1 MTRSKTIT
9 INDDLARMERTLVAI
24 KTQAADLAKTQ
35 EQLDATAERV
45 GIAIARA
52 RGTGDLTEQ
61 ARAAQLAASEDTL
74 AERIRVILE
83 SEGPASVAE
92 IAERLRE
99 PAGRVQRAV
108 KKLRSTDKL
117 RNVGSPEDP
126 RWWWSVG
133 DGGSTDELT
142 ASISALLRHQPMTL
156 SALMSATGARRGR
169 ISGVIVK
176 LQRSGAP
183 VENLGDGHVAIWSL
197 AGQRRRD
204 PARRLGSLARR

>member
-1 MTRSKTIT
+1 MTRAKTPT
-9 INDDLARMERTLVAI
+9 LNDDLTRMERTLTAI
-24 KTQAADLAKTQ
+24 KAQADDLAKSQ
-35 EQLDATAERV
+35 EQLDATVDHVARLIV
-45 GIAIARA
+45 RA
-52 RGTGDLTEQ
+52 RGTSDITEQ
-61 ARAAQLAASEDTL
+61 ARVAQLEAGEDTL
-74 AERIRVILE
+74 PERIRVILE

-92 IAERLRE
+92 IAERLRV
-99 PAGRVQRAV
+99 PAGRVQRVV
-108 KKLRSTDKL
+108 KKLRSADKL

-133 DGGSTDELT
+133 DEGSTDELT
-142 ASISALLRHQPMTL
+142 ASISALLRHWPMTL
-156 SALMSATGARRGR
+156 SALMDATGARRGR

-204 PARRLGSLARR
+204 PGRRPGSPARR